1 MFYDIALLYDP
12 QTRRCDLMIGDDG
25 DLVIDETPITPVL
38 LSVGLDRRA
47 APDDPLP
54 EGRTQ
59 LLVQSGIDA
68 RRGSA
73 ADALD
78 PNGERIGSR
87 LWLLDR
93 AKVSETTRLLFLS
106 WLAECVE
113 WAKRETGVLTEID
126 AQWLNKETLGWRVQ
140 IDETSITGRRS
151 V

>member
-47 APDDPLP
+47 ASDDPLP

-126 AQWLNKETLGWRVQ
+126 AQWLNKETLSWRVQ

>member
-1 MFYDIALLYDP
+1 MFYDVALLYDP
-12 QTRRCDLMIGDDG
+12 QTRCCDLMIGDDG

-47 APDDPLP
+47 ASDDPLP

-59 LLVQSGIDA
+59 FLVQSGIDA

-93 AKVSETTRLLFLS
+93 AKATETTRLLFLS

-126 AQWLNKETLGWRVQ
+126 AQWLTKETLGWRVQ
-140 IDETSITGRRS
+140 IDEISITGRRS